1 MSGRRPSDEFREEH
15 ANFWTLMQQII
26 HGLRNNYPANQDEII
41 GRMGQVNLQLSTLRR
56 AGETMGL
63 SYPPIDIV
71 RDAPPQYFTARA
83 QRHQNYYG
91 TEFGYS
97 CWYTQ
102 AQLGYAIA
110 DLLHQRDHTR
120 VADQLEML
128 LTSWQLTE
136 MRVFPRQLPTVNPV
150 QQPAN
155 IVHIDGPPFYTPG
168 GAEPRTKA
176 ARTAGPVRTHPRVNI
191 TLPAPTD
198 TIYGVARQTRHRAA
212 PYPERG
218 VRPRRRG
225 NARLTPP
232 VPNMALPLP
241 NIMNNGDAA
250 HLPAPVLPGVQSLF
264 TPHTLPGGRVL
275 PGIPIASGPP
285 PRGTQ
290 VPSNVP
296 APNTGDAVSVLNAN
310 FGNVLN
316 RNQSRQDPG
325 ARRPDPQSP
334 QNIRQPKQHKEPS
347 IRPR

>member
-41 GRMGQVNLQLSTLRR
+41 GRMGQLNLQLSTLRR

-63 SYPPIDIV
+63 SYPPSSIV

-83 QRHQNYYG
+83 QRHQNYFG

-102 AQLGYAIA
+102 AQLGYTIA
-110 DLLHQRDHTR
+110 DLLYQRDHTR
-120 VADQLEML
+120 VADQLEQL
-128 LTSWQLTE
+128 LASWQLTE
-136 MRVFPRQLPTVNPV
+136 MRVFPHQLPTNNPV

-155 IVHIDGPPFYTPG
+155 IVHIDGPPYYTPG
-168 GAEPRTKA
+168 GAGPHTKA
-176 ARTAGPVRTHPRVNI
+176 TKIAGPPRTHPRVNI
-191 TLPAPTD
+191 TMPAPTD
-198 TIYGVARQTRHRAA
+198 TIYGVARRTRHRAA

-232 VPNMALPLP
+232 MPQMALPLP
-241 NIMNNGDAA
+241 NIMQNG
-250 HLPAPVLPGVQSLF
+250 HAPPPTLPGVQSLF
-264 TPHTLPGGRVL
+264 TPLNLPGGRAL
-275 PGIPIASGPP
+275 PGAPSTSVPAPSGMQP
-285 PRGTQ
+285 
-290 VPSNVP
+290 PSNVP
-296 APNTGDAVSVLNAN
+296 APSTSDHVSVLNAN
-310 FGNVLN
+310 IGEALN

-325 ARRPDPQSP
+325 ARR
-334 QNIRQPKQHKEPS
+334 
-347 IRPR
+347 